1 MTAQVDGVELAVTR
15 LWARRPRISVRGQ
28 ELPKDHLGRYELRD
42 RRGRVRRVEAT
53 FDWRQFGPRLRVGD
67 SDVLLGRPLPA
78 WVRVGF
84 LVLLVVGVGL
94 GGALGALLA
103 VGSAMGSGALLRRTD
118 RLASHVVLAALLPV
132 AAVVLYLGLATAVTP
147 R

>member
-1 MTAQVDGVELAVTR
+1 MSAQVDGVELAVTR
-15 LWARRPRISVRGQ
+15 LWARRPHISVRGT

-67 SDVLLGRPLPA
+67 EDVLLGRPLPA

-84 LVLLVVGVGL
+84 LVLVVVGFGL
-94 GGALGALLA
+94 GGAGGALLA
-103 VGSAMGSGALLRRTD
+103 GASVVGSAALLRRTD
-118 RLASHVVLAALLPV
+118 RLPSHVVLAALLPV
-132 AAVVLYLGLATAVTP
+132 AAVAAYLGLATLLAP